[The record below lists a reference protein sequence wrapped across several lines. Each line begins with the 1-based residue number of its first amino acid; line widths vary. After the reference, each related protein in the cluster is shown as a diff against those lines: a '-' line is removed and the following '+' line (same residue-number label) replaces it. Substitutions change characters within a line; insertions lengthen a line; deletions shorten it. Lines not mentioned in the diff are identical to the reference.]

1 MQDALAKVQVSP
13 SAATVLA
20 EDQQELFA
28 QVSAQVMA
36 GGRPGRWS
44 CLMARKTVA
53 LLGKSLLGKVRSPA
67 TGAEGLPSRC
77 LPLVM
82 SKALSLLQ
90 KRAPLSSQLTGLHSA
105 FPGTGAF

>member
-1 MQDALAKVQVSP
+1 
-13 SAATVLA
+13 
-20 EDQQELFA
+20 
-28 QVSAQVMA
+28 
-36 GGRPGRWS
+36 
-44 CLMARKTVA
+44 MARKTVA

-90 KRAPLSSQLTGLHSA
+90 QRVPLGSQRQAWSLPTRDRHVLNQ
-105 FPGTGAF
+105 